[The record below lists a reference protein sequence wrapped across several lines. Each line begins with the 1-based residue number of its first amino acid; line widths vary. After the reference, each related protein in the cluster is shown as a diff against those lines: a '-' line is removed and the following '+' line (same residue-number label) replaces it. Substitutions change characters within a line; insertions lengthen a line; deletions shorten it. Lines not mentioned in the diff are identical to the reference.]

1 MSEPPHSPL
10 LVVLS
15 GPSGVG
21 KDAVLTRMRELGQPY
36 HFTVTATTRE
46 MRAGEVDGVDYI
58 FVARSEFRRMID
70 AGELLEHAEVYGNLN
85 GVPLDQVADAMSS
98 GRDVMVKVDVQGA
111 ATIRR
116 LAPDALLIFLTAP
129 SIDELEERLRR
140 RMTESPDALAVRLA
154 TARAEIAEAP
164 RFDYIVVNRNDRI
177 DDAVRDI
184 ESVVERER
192 RGRAAK
198 RVRAV

>member
-1 MSEPPHSPL
+1 MSEPTHSPL

-21 KDAVLTRMRELGQPY
+21 KDAVLARMRELGQPY

-46 MRAGEVDGVDYI
+46 RRTGEVDGVDYI
-58 FVARSEFRRMID
+58 FVAKTEFRRMID
-70 AGELLEHAEVYGNLN
+70 AGELLEHAAVYGNLN
-85 GVPLDQVADAMSS
+85 GVPRNQVTDAMSR
-98 GRDVMVKVDVQGA
+98 GLDVIVKVDVQGA

-116 LAPDALLIFLTAP
+116 LAPDALLIFLAAP
-129 SIDELEERLRR
+129 SMDELEERLRR
-140 RMTESPDALAVRLA
+140 RMTESPDALRVRLK

-184 ESVVERER
+184 ESVIEHER
-192 RGRAAK
+192 RLRAGD
-198 RVRAV
+198 RVSAI

>member
-46 MRAGEVDGVDYI
+46 MRAGEVDGVDYV